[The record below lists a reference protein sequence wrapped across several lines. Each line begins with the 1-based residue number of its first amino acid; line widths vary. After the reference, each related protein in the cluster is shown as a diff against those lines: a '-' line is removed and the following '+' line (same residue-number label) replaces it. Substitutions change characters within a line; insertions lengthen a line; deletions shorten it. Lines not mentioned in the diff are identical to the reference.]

1 MADKSRKKKK
11 GEQPSDEDA
20 EFAMA
25 LIKILE
31 KKNNGDAERIKKKEE
46 EERAI
51 AELEEKNKQMI
62 AIAQEKIKK
71 QLKENLAKKLKIEK
85 DNKIQNSLESGNKI
99 KWKMSQKGF
108 KFEGY
113 VDEKL
118 LFEIKKGL
126 TLFSLY
132 VKDKDVINKNK
143 LNKSYLACSTNLFKL
158 KAQSEKLI

>member
-46 EERAI
+46 EERLI
-51 AELEEKNKQMI
+51 AEMEEKNKQMI
-62 AIAQEKIKK
+62 AIAQEKVKK

-85 DNKIQNSLESGNKI
+85 DNKIQNALESGNKI
-99 KWKMSQKGF
+99 KWKMSPKGF

-113 VDEKL
+113 VDDKL

-132 VKDKDVINKNK
+132 VIDKEVISKNK
-143 LNKSYLACSTNLFKL
+143 LKKSYLSCSTNLFKL
-158 KAQSEKLI
+158 KTQSEKLI

>member
-62 AIAQEKIKK
+62 A
-71 QLKENLAKKLKIEK
+71 
-85 DNKIQNSLESGNKI
+85 S
-99 KWKMSQKGF
+99 
-108 KFEGY
+108 
-113 VDEKL
+113 
-118 LFEIKKGL
+118 
-126 TLFSLY
+126 
-132 VKDKDVINKNK
+132 
-143 LNKSYLACSTNLFKL
+143 
-158 KAQSEKLI
+158 